1 MTRQTTTPS
10 DARHA
15 VVPGPIAA
23 RVTAAVA
30 PVLAEPRAAATQTSQ
45 YLSGARLAVQEV
57 RDEWLRVRGADQ
69 YEGWMH
75 RGYIVD
81 TEAASGRDE
90 RISLGCV
97 ARAVGGRTRELPL
110 GALLD
115 GDEEV
120 VGGET
125 GRSVELSR
133 HFPTEGAAIA
143 GSALRFFEGTS
154 YLWGGVTPWGADCSG
169 FVQTVFALHGLP
181 LPRDAADQARAGVEV
196 PATGGG
202 LVAGDLV
209 FFSDR
214 EDGRITHVAIA
225 IGDARVVH
233 VALGR
238 GGYAVESLWS
248 EGDAYVTGLRSRIR
262 GARRLIGAV

>member
-1 MTRQTTTPS
+1 MTKDTTILA
-10 DARHA
+10 DARRA
-15 VVPGPIAA
+15 AVPGPIAA

-30 PVLAEPRAAATQTSQ
+30 PLLAEPRAAATQTSQ

-57 RDEWLRVRGADQ
+57 RDDWLRVRGADQ

-97 ARAVGGRTRELPL
+97 ARSDEGRTRELPL

-115 GDEEV
+115 GDEAV

-125 GRSVELSR
+125 VRSIELSM
-133 HFPTEGAAIA
+133 HFPTEGAAVA

-169 FVQTVFALHGLP
+169 FVQTVFALHGLL
-181 LPRDAADQARAGVEV
+181 LPRDAADQARTGVEV
-196 PATGGG
+196 PASGDS

-214 EDGRITHVAIA
+214 EDKRITHVAIA
-225 IGDARVVH
+225 IGDGRVVH
-233 VALGR
+233 LALGR

-248 EGDAYVTGLRSRIR
+248 DGDEYVTALRSRMR
-262 GARRLIGAV
+262 GARRLIGSV